1 MSLEDNIMMNKKGYV
16 QGDMKAD
23 VKDYQEPMKNF
34 SQTDANKTTEYVSR
48 QDAFVGKE
56 SSKIKG
62 QSYKGRYS

>member
-1 MSLEDNIMMNKKGYV
+1 MMNKKGYV

-23 VKDYQEPMKNF
+23 VNDYQKPMSDY
-34 SQTDANKTTEYVSR
+34 SQADFNKTDEYIAR
-48 QDAFVGKE
+48 QNAFVGKE

>member
-1 MSLEDNIMMNKKGYV
+1 MAMNKKGYV

-23 VKDYQEPMKNF
+23 VNDYQKPMSNY
-34 SQTDANKTTEYVSR
+34 SQSDFNKTTEYVPR
-48 QDAFVGKE
+48 QNQFVNKE